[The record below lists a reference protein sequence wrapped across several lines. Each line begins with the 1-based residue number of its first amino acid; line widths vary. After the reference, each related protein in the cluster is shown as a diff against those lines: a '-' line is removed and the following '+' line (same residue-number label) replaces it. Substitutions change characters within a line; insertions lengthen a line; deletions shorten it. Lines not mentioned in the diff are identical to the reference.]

1 MDLSANPT
9 AICNPDSSA
18 LVLAPHPDDFDCI
31 AATME
36 LLRDAGILIEL
47 VVLTGAASGADDDF
61 CTPNTDR
68 RKAAVREAE

>member
-9 AICNPDSSA
+9 AICRNPDSGA
-18 LVLAPHPDDFDCI
+18 LVLAPHPDDFDCV

-47 VVLTGAASGADDDF
+47 VVLNSKPALLSI
-61 CTPNTDR
+61 PL
-68 RKAAVREAE
+68 